1 MRFQIDRT
9 PTWSWLLAA
18 LGATKDLSF
27 VEVRDREVE
36 VRFGS
41 FHETIPL
48 SELRAASVAMRTV
61 PWYRYGIGWRSNLN
75 GKVGLIGAARNVVKL
90 ELSRS
95 RRVDIGLP
103 LMKVECRELYVSME
117 EPDAFVAALQPRLRA

>member
-18 LGATKDLSF
+18 FGATKDHSF
-27 VEVRDREVE
+27 VDVRDREVE
-36 VRFGS
+36 VRFGF
-41 FHETIPL
+41 FHQTIPL
-48 SELRAASVAMRTV
+48 TEIRAASVAMRTV
-61 PWYRYGIGWRSNLN
+61 PWYRYGIGWRTNLS
-75 GKVGLIGAARNVVKL
+75 GTVGLIGAARNVVKL

-95 RRVDIGLP
+95 RRVNLGLP
-103 LMKVECRELYVSME
+103 VNVECRELYVSME